1 MSDFFQPEIFTG
13 PVTEYTIM
21 GETFFIPSAYFL
33 ADIAEQHAAEVQ
45 HHECMTIG
53 RLSAPGYLDCT
64 DWTPYATPEDAE
76 QALAEE
82 LAESEF

>member
-1 MSDFFQPEIFTG
+1 MTDFFQPEIFTG
-13 PVTEYTIM
+13 PVTEYTVF
-21 GETFFIPSAYFL
+21 GETFFMPSEYFIPEY
-33 ADIAEQHAAEVQ
+33 AEFNDEVI
-45 HHECMTIG
+45 HHDRMTIG

-64 DWTPYATPEDAE
+64 EWTPYATPEDAE